1 MIPNEIFA
9 TIGAASSETWKVCIL
24 ERAIE
29 RAGRPGC
36 GVPLREAKATSVF
49 ELAEGGS
56 QARLATKG
64 STATQLRVDASVVTD
79 LDKAESAYGAKAGRQ
94 VEGHVHEKGAS

>member
-1 MIPNEIFA
+1 MIPFVVIT
-9 TIGAASSETWKVCIL
+9 TIGAAGSETVEVCIL

-49 ELAEGGS
+49 ELAEGRS
-56 QARLATKG
+56 QAQLATKG
-64 STATQLRVDASVVTD
+64 STATQ
-79 LDKAESAYGAKAGRQ
+79 
-94 VEGHVHEKGAS
+94 VEGGCQRRHRPGQG